1 MDEDIQNW
9 TRQELIAE
17 VVRSRTGIRR
27 VLEFPNKS
35 SRGFSTRSIVLK
47 TLRSRETGGVG
58 LGLAIAQSIVQA
70 HREI

>member
-47 TLRSRETGGVG
+47 TQEAGRPEA
-58 LGLAIAQSIVQA
+58 LALA
-70 HREI
+70 